1 MGGMIMFKYNTKVSP
16 ANPNSKT
23 LRSSI
28 PKEIAKLLKVKAGD
42 SIEWNV
48 DVIDNNTFQI
58 TVTKK
63 E

>member
-1 MGGMIMFKYNTKVSP
+1 MIMFKYNTKVSA
-16 ANPNSKT
+16 ANLNSKT

-28 PKEIAKLLKVKAGD
+28 PKEIVKLLKVKAGD

>member
-1 MGGMIMFKYNTKVSP
+1 MIMFKYNTKVSA

-58 TVTKK
+58 KVTKK